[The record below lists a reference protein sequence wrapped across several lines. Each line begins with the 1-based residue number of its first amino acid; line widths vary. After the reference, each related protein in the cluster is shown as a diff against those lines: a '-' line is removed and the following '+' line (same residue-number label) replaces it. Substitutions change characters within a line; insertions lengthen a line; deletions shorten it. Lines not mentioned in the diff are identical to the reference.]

1 MKYYV
6 DVAGDYKADF
16 LLFPELFTMQLLS
29 IENEEVAKDG
39 IAAEATPNVEMVT
52 IADLR
57 TDTLIEARQRGAV
70 RNLKDR
76 RHDLYSVNWKK

>member
-1 MKYYV
+1 VKYYV